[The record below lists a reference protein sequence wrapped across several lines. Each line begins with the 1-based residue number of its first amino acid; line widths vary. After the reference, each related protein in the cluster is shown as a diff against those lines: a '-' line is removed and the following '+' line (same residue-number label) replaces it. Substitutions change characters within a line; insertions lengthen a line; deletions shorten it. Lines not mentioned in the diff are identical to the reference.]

1 MRNRKVILV
10 ILSIIILLIIFIA
23 SYIISSQRL
32 NKFQDNIIE
41 VNKDIQDN
49 IKNGKKQEKNNQEKF
64 FQGKILSIE
73 GRNIIVENPSHLV
86 DYSIYEG
93 DMKYHNEHKVIADD
107 KLCVTASYLLCLD
120 TVTIRDGSGN
130 KIDVLDL
137 KIGDILKVYTK
148 NLKYNESIVFMPI
161 TSEYIELIEK
171 I

>member
-1 MRNRKVILV
+1 
-10 ILSIIILLIIFIA
+10 
-23 SYIISSQRL
+23 
-32 NKFQDNIIE
+32 
-41 VNKDIQDN
+41 
-49 IKNGKKQEKNNQEKF
+49 
-64 FQGKILSIE
+64 
-73 GRNIIVENPSHLV
+73 
-86 DYSIYEG
+86 
-93 DMKYHNEHKVIADD
+93 MKYHNEHKVIADD